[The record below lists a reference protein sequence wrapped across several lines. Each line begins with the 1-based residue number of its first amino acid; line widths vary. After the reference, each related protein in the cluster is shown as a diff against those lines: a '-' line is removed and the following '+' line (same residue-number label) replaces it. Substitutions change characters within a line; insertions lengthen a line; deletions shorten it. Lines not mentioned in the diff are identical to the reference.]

1 MRLAVATIGSGLVP
15 RMPHVEDVSP
25 AYRKPNRYIMRKLIT
40 SLIALLLAF
49 MLGGCA
55 TTVGNIALGMGLG
68 AAGTLGGIYCALAC

>member
-1 MRLAVATIGSGLVP
+1 MKKLTALSMLAATG
-15 RMPHVEDVSP
+15 
-25 AYRKPNRYIMRKLIT
+25 
-40 SLIALLLAF
+40 LLA